1 MNYCP
6 KCKIVIRGEKQC
18 CPLCQGKITGVPDGA
33 TTFESASY
41 SAFPVIDFKVSSFTF
56 IKIVTFL
63 FLVLEISFAAVGWIL
78 GRDHPWV
85 GLVMLGI
92 LVGWIDVLA
101 AMYVRGNL
109 LKLITVEAYVAM
121 AVNIYVDYMT
131 HMHGWSLAWVT
142 PFTLLGLGVIT
153 LVIARIRK
161 LRPSEYVT
169 YIVVNTAAALL
180 QLIPIRSGLNPV
192 PIPAVIIIACHLIL
206 MAAVIVFRSRDLKT
220 ALGRRFSV

>member
-6 KCKIVIRGEKQC
+6 KCKIVIRGNKRC
-18 CPLCQGKITGVPDGA
+18 CPLCQGKITDVPDEVSVS
-33 TTFESASY
+33 ESAGFT
-41 SAFPVIDFKVSSFTF
+41 AFPVIDFKVSSFTF
-56 IKIVTFL
+56 IKIITFI
-63 FLVLEISFAAVGWIL
+63 FLVLEISFATVGWIL
-78 GRDHPWV
+78 GREHPWV

-101 AMYVRGNL
+101 AMYVKGNI
-109 LKLITVEAYVAM
+109 LKLITVETYVAI

-142 PFTLLGLGVIT
+142 PFTLLGLGLIT
-153 LVIARIRK
+153 IFIAFIRK

-169 YIVVNTAAALL
+169 YIVVDTAAALA
-180 QLIPIRSGLNPV
+180 QLIPIRTGVNPV
-192 PIPAVIIIACHLIL
+192 AIPAVTIIACYLIF